1 MNIKC
6 IMLLACLSGIV
17 VLPEAQAIPLRK
29 NLPKQVN
36 LPRQVNLPKNL
47 APPNLPRPVPSLPP
61 SPRQL
66 ATLRSHRPQSGQ
78 DTPISRPSTQV
89 SSGKTT
95 TIPIASKKVEQFA
108 QRLRADLEAQERVL
122 HVFISN
128 IRQRHQTLQLKL
140 SRTNVILKELKEQ
153 IANATQFANKY
164 QAEENSEAKQGMIL
178 KTEYDKSLKMYNDEQ
193 ANIKLEKTFLEE
205 ILKYIQLRKHACAPT
220 L

>member
-6 IMLLACLSGIV
+6 IMLLACLSGIA

-29 NLPKQVN
+29 NLP
-36 LPRQVNLPKNL
+36 RQNLPKNL
-47 APPNLPRPVPSLPP
+47 APQNLPRPVPSSPP
-61 SPRQL
+61 SPP
-66 ATLRSHRPQSGQ
+66 RPIP
-78 DTPISRPSTQV
+78 TSRPSIPV
-89 SSGKTT
+89 SSVKTT

-108 QRLRADLEAQERVL
+108 QRLRDDLNAQERVL

-140 SRTNVILKELKEQ
+140 SRTNVILKGLKEQ

-164 QAEENSEAKQGMIL
+164 QAEENSEAKQGTIL

-205 ILKYIQLRKHACAPT
+205 ILKYIQLRKSNCPK
-220 L
+220 

>member
-1 MNIKC
+1 
-6 IMLLACLSGIV
+6 MLLACLSGIV
-17 VLPEAQAIPLRK
+17 VLPEAQAIHLRK

-36 LPRQVNLPKNL
+36 LPRQNLPKNL
-47 APPNLPRPVPSLPP
+47 VPPNLPRPVPSSPL

-66 ATLRSHRPQSGQ
+66 
-78 DTPISRPSTQV
+78 TPISRPSTPV

-95 TIPIASKKVEQFA
+95 TIPIASKNAPLRFAPTPAKKKVEQFA

-164 QAEENSEAKQGMIL
+164 QAEENSESKQGMIL

-205 ILKYIQLRKHACAPT
+205 ILKYIQLKKSNCLT
-220 L
+220 K

>member
-1 MNIKC
+1 
-6 IMLLACLSGIV
+6 MLLVCLSGIA
-17 VLPEAQAIPLRK
+17 VLPEAQAIPLR
-29 NLPKQVN
+29 NSPRRLPHHQRPN
-36 LPRQVNLPKNL
+36 PAR
-47 APPNLPRPVPSLPP
+47 PNLPRPVPSSPP
-61 SPRQL
+61 SPRQI
-66 ATLRSHRPQSGQ
+66 
-78 DTPISRPSTQV
+78 TPISRPLIPV

-95 TIPIASKKVEQFA
+95 TTKPIASKKVEDFA
-108 QRLRADLEAQERVL
+108 KKLRADLEAQERVL

-164 QAEENSEAKQGMIL
+164 QAEETSESKQGMIL

-205 ILKYIQLRKHACAPT
+205 ILKYIQLKKHACAPT